1 MPVMTP
7 EGIRKAC
14 RRTLQAAALFL
25 LLAGAGP
32 LFGETVTLPVA
43 ASLVRPVA
51 PFFSDV
57 RVFNTS
63 YTSVVTVT
71 AVYRCFGCASAVA
84 PQVFTLQA
92 RESKAFDDICNQL
105 FGVPNSIGAVEFS
118 TPAATGSGAGRE
130 GAVAGA
136 AGIVVTSRLYSPL
149 APPATSG
156 SVGMFIPG
164 LPSSSAKVV
173 TALTNLMTGDFR
185 TNIGVYNPNA
195 VAVTATVRLFDGP
208 VLLGTVPVTLGPQTG
223 GQVND
228 IYGQLKFGALKTTN
242 GYCTVESGAETAP
255 LFTYAVEADN
265 TTQDTIFVVGAE
277 DVPAP
282 PGFNPPTATA
292 SVTPTVTPTASPG
305 SPTPTPSA
313 TPTPAPGTETIT
325 INVRA
330 WDFSPGG
337 PVSPP
342 IVLKVGTTYRLVFHN
357 VDTPQTTNPRHG
369 FSGISDLGLPGSDN
383 IEFGKADFVI
393 PSFTPQD
400 FQRNAYPFA
409 CTNNN
414 CGGDPEQHVFMLGV
428 LIIQ

>member
-1 MPVMTP
+1 MG
-7 EGIRKAC
+7 GIVLRGPGVSWRVAGGAV
-14 RRTLQAAALFL
+14 LL
-25 LLAGAGP
+25 LLAGP
-32 LFGETVTLPVA
+32 LLAETVTLPVA
-43 ASLVRPVA
+43 ASVVRPVA

-71 AVYRCFGCASAVA
+71 AVYRCFGCASAVP
-84 PQVFTLQA
+84 PQVFTLSP
-92 RESKAFDDICNQL
+92 RESKAFDDISNQL
-105 FGVPNSIGAVEFS
+105 FGVPNSLGAVEFS
-118 TPAATGSGAGRE
+118 TPGSG
-130 GAVAGA
+130 
-136 AGIVVTSRLYSPL
+136 GIVVTSRLYSPL

-173 TALTNLMTGDFR
+173 TALTNLMNGDFR

-195 VAVTATVRLFDGP
+195 AGVTATLRLFDGP

-223 GQVND
+223 AQVND
-228 IYGQLKFGALKTTN
+228 IYGQVKFGTLKTTN
-242 GYCTVESGAETAP
+242 GYCTVESSAESAP
-255 LFTYAVEADN
+255 LFTYAAEADN

-277 DVPAP
+277 DVAAP

-292 SVTPTVTPTASPG
+292 SVTPVAT
-305 SPTPTPSA
+305 PTPTP
-313 TPTPAPGTETIT
+313 TPTPPSGTQTIT
-325 INVRA
+325 INVKA
-330 WDFSPGG
+330 WDFNPGG
-337 PVSPP
+337 PVSPA
-342 IVLKVGTTYRLVFHN
+342 IVLKVGTNYRLVFHN

-393 PSFTPQD
+393 PSFTPQA

-409 CTNNN
+409 CTNND
-414 CGGDPEQHVFMLGV
+414 CGGDPQQHAGMVGF
-428 LIIQ
+428 LIIE

>member
-1 MPVMTP
+1 MS
-7 EGIRKAC
+7 EGAV
-14 RRTLQAAALFL
+14 L
-25 LLAGAGP
+25 LLLSGRLLA
-32 LFGETVTLPVA
+32 ETVTLPVA
-43 ASLVRPVA
+43 ASVVRPVA

-71 AVYRCFGCASAVA
+71 AVYRCFGCESAVP
-84 PQVFTLQA
+84 PQVFTLSP
-92 RESKAFDDICNQL
+92 RESKAFDDISNQL
-105 FGVPNSIGAVEFS
+105 FGVPNSLGAVEFS
-118 TPAATGSGAGRE
+118 TAGSG
-130 GAVAGA
+130 
-136 AGIVVTSRLYSPL
+136 GIVVTSRLYSPL

-173 TALTNLMTGDFR
+173 TALTNLMNGDFR

-195 VAVTATVRLFDGP
+195 VGVTATLRLFDGP

-223 GQVND
+223 AQVND
-228 IYGQLKFGALKTTN
+228 IYGQVKFGTLKTTN
-242 GYCTVESGAETAP
+242 GYCTVESSAESAP
-255 LFTYAVEADN
+255 LFTYAAEADN

-292 SVTPTVTPTASPG
+292 SVTATPTA
-305 SPTPTPSA
+305 PTPTP
-313 TPTPAPGTETIT
+313 TPPSGTQTIT
-325 INVRA
+325 INVKA
-330 WDFSPGG
+330 WDFNPGG
-337 PVSPP
+337 PVSPA
-342 IVLKVGTTYRLVFHN
+342 IVLKVGTNYRLVFHN

-393 PSFTPQD
+393 PSFTPQA

-409 CTNNN
+409 CTNND
-414 CGGDPEQHVFMLGV
+414 CGGDPQQHAGMVGF
-428 LIIQ
+428 LIIE

>member
-7 EGIRKAC
+7 EGIRKTC
-14 RRTLQAAALFL
+14 GRTLRPAAFFL

-43 ASLVRPVA
+43 ASVARPVA

-84 PQVFTLQA
+84 PQVFMLQA

-105 FGVPNSIGAVEFS
+105 FGMPNSIGAVEFS
-118 TPAATGSGAGRE
+118 TPALT
-130 GAVAGA
+130 
-136 AGIVVTSRLYSPL
+136 GIVVTSRLYSPL

-156 SVGMFIPG
+156 SVGMFVPG
-164 LPSSSAKVV
+164 LPSSSAKAV
-173 TALTNLMTGDFR
+173 TALTNLMNGDFR

-195 VAVTATVRLFDGP
+195 VGVTATVRLFDGP
-208 VLLGTVPVTLGPQTG
+208 VLLGTVPVSLGPQSG

-228 IYGQLKFGALKTTN
+228 IYSLLKFGALKTTN
-242 GYCTVESGAETAP
+242 GYCTVDSGAETAP
-255 LFTYAVEADN
+255 LFTYAAEADN

-305 SPTPTPSA
+305 SPTPTPTA

-325 INVRA
+325 INVKA

-337 PVSPP
+337 PESAP

-383 IEFGKADFVI
+383 IELGKPDFVI
-393 PSFTPQD
+393 PSFTPQA

-409 CTNNN
+409 CTNND
-414 CGGDPEQHVFMLGV
+414 CGGDPQQHAGMIGF
-428 LIIQ
+428 LIVQ